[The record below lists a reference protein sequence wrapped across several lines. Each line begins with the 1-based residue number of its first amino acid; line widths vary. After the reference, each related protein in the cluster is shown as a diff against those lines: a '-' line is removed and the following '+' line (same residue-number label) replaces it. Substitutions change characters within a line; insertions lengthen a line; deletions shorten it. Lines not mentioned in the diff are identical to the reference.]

1 MAAMKRGASR
11 EGELARSGRK
21 EEKAIEGE
29 ALRFGDSVTLF
40 AEKMFG
46 FLQGASGAAEEDE
59 ESSVFVRSLEHRHR
73 PTGAACFVDATY
85 GCACAAHRSAIHLPC
100 SCQACSM
107 PSSSSCIHRTTT
119 RPKSSSRYRHRQGAR
134 GHLVPCS

>member
-1 MAAMKRGASR
+1 MFVGGLQSRVRTFEMAARRPRDGVEK
-11 EGELARSGRK
+11 GRK
-21 EEKAIEGE
+21 EEKEGQGE

-73 PTGAACFVDATY
+73 PTGEACFEGATY
-85 GCACAAHRSAIHLPC
+85 G
-100 SCQACSM
+100 
-107 PSSSSCIHRTTT
+107 
-119 RPKSSSRYRHRQGAR
+119 
-134 GHLVPCS
+134 

>member
-1 MAAMKRGASR
+1 MRRMRAPGGGGKGER
-11 EGELARSGRK
+11 E
-21 EEKAIEGE
+21 EEKEREKEGAE

-73 PTGAACFVDATY
+73 PTGWNRFGSAESILGSAYVCVLVCHARADQRA
-85 GCACAAHRSAIHLPC
+85 GCPGQL
-100 SCQACSM
+100 
-107 PSSSSCIHRTTT
+107 
-119 RPKSSSRYRHRQGAR
+119 
-134 GHLVPCS
+134 